1 MAFPLRSHRGT
12 GTRPELN
19 QLTSLVVWHT
29 DAPTESADAPV
40 TSHLGGRQQGSLDTE
55 AKETM
60 GLPTLK
66 SLLEAAGL

>member
-1 MAFPLRSHRGT
+1 MAFPLRSHRGR

-19 QLTSLVVWHT
+19 QLISLVVWHR

-60 GLPTLK
+60 GLPALK